1 MTKYGHRVG
10 HVLMVVAHVLMV
22 VAHVLMVVALCFD
35 GVDHG
40 KSGGVGHGEGGGS
53 VERLV
58 RQCAEMIPSVS

>member
-1 MTKYGHRVG
+1 
-10 HVLMVVAHVLMV
+10 MV